1 MVATLVQLS
10 AFFED
15 VGWTTIDDCE
25 DYVLMIKAF
34 SPELSS
40 YVGYTYIGSEAKLVV
55 INIYG
60 DEYMQHALAA

>member
-1 MVATLVQLS
+1 MAAILVQLR

-25 DYVLMIKAF
+25 DYILMIKAF

-40 YVGYTYIGSEAKLVV
+40 YIGYTHIGNEAKLIV
-55 INIYG
+55 INLYSY
-60 DEYMQHALAA
+60 EYMQYALAA

>member
-1 MVATLVQLS
+1 MAAILVQLR

-25 DYVLMIKAF
+25 DYILMIKAF

-40 YVGYTYIGSEAKLVV
+40 YVGYTHIGNKAKLIV
-55 INIYG
+55 INLYSY
-60 DEYMQHALAA
+60 EYMQYALAA

>member
-1 MVATLVQLS
+1 MAAILVQLRV
-10 AFFED
+10 FFED

-40 YVGYTYIGSEAKLVV
+40 YVGYTYIGNEAKLIV
-55 INIYG
+55 INLYSY
-60 DEYMQHALAA
+60 EYMQYALAA